1 MVFFRLTVD
10 QLLFLGYIERQFFNQ
25 YNGPRSELY
34 HRYIDDCVGA
44 TSSIRKEL
52 NQFITAVNSFHPALK
67 YTWEIS
73 STSLAFLD
81 IKLSIEG
88 NGLGTSVHYNS
99 TDSHSYLL
107 YSLSHPSHVKN
118 SIPYSQFLR
127 LHWLCSEDSD
137 FSLKSEEMCHFFDKH
152 GYPASVVTAGQHR
165 AQQIDRQSAL
175 QRSQKENNN
184 RIPFTLTTMQSNP

>member
-67 YTWEIS
+67 YIWEIS
-73 STSLAFLD
+73 DTSVAFLD
-81 IKLSIEG
+81 IKVSIEG
-88 NGLGTSVHYNS
+88 NGLCNSEHYKL
-99 TDSHSYLL
+99 TDCCSYLL
-107 YSLSHPSHVKN
+107 HLSSHPSDVKN

-127 LHWLCSEDSD
+127 LPLLCSEGSG
-137 FSLKSEEMCHFFDKH
+137 FSLKTKEMCDFFDKR
-152 GYPASVVTAGQHR
+152 GYPASAVQAGHHR

-175 QRSQKENNN
+175 
-184 RIPFTLTTMQSNP
+184 